1 LAKSSSGSS
10 PLWLPLK
17 IDPKKEKKIIKKKA
31 LCGSSIPDLIIHSEE
46 EV

>member
-10 PLWLPLK
+10 PLWLHLK
-17 IDPKKEKKIIKKKA
+17 IDPKKEKRKKKKA
-31 LCGSSIPDLIIHSEE
+31 LCSSSIPDLIIHSEE

>member
-10 PLWLPLK
+10 PLWLRLK
-17 IDPKKEKKIIKKKA
+17 IDPKKEKKRKERV
-31 LCGSSIPDLIIHSEE
+31 LCSSSIPALIIHSEE